1 MSISFAQRYIS
12 LKKYLCNCSN
22 LLFYYK
28 FMVLSW
34 IDWLIIAAFFALSI
48 GISFRYKQLG
58 ESGLTGFFLG
68 GRNLPWYLAGLSMV
82 ATTFAADTPLAVTE
96 LVAQGGI
103 AKNWLWWNALSGGLL
118 TTIFFT
124 RLWRRSGVLTEV
136 EFIDIRYSGRAA
148 KFLRSFKAVYLGL
161 FINAMII
168 AWVNLAFMALIEVFF
183 GVTGNN
189 LYLITAAA
197 MVFVF
202 AYSSI
207 SGLKGIAVTDAVQF
221 IIAIVGCIILAVLV
235 LKSDKVGGIAGLKEK
250 LPPSAFNLFPSI
262 GDTETATGGVLQVGK
277 QLTLTLTTFLTYIG
291 VLWWSSWYPGAEPG
305 GGGYIAQRIM
315 SAKDE
320 KNSVFATL
328 FFQIAHFC
336 LRPWPW
342 IIVALAALVL
352 YPELSPADQKLGYVM
367 AMKDFLPS
375 GLRGML
381 LVAFLG
387 AYMSTIS
394 TQLNWGASYLI
405 NDLYVPLKNKSNP
418 EANIETDNKSL
429 IKASR
434 IGTFIIM
441 AFGLLVTTQIT
452 TITSVWEFIFQC
464 GSGLG
469 LVLILRWYWHR
480 INVWSEI
487 TATIT
492 PFLAYGYIQLRRFLF
507 ELEITTQSQSLEELT
522 KDIWYYDFAN
532 GVLFSVGITT
542 IVWLIVTYSTKP
554 TDPVK
559 TQKFYDKVKPTGVW
573 GEFGS
578 PDNSSMGWLTGAWLA
593 GIVMVYSLLFCS
605 GKIIFHEW
613 NEALWYGISSIVG
626 FILFSRFAQKGK
638 LFQ

>member
-1 MSISFAQRYIS
+1 MI
-12 LKKYLCNCSN
+12 LN
-22 LLFYYK
+22 
-28 FMVLSW
+28 W
-34 IDWLIIAAFFALSI
+34 IDWLIIGAFFALSI
-48 GISFRYKQLG
+48 GISFRYKKLG

-136 EFIDIRYSGRAA
+136 EFINIRYSGKAA
-148 KFLRSFKAVYLGL
+148 RFLRSFKSIYLGL
-161 FINAMII
+161 FINGMII
-168 AWVNLAFMALIEVFF
+168 AWVNLAFMALVKVFF
-183 GVTGNN
+183 GVEGDM
-189 LYLITAAA
+189 LYVITAGA
-197 MVFVF
+197 MIFVF

-221 IIAIVGCIILAVLV
+221 VIAITGCIILAVIV
-235 LKSDKVGGIAGLKEK
+235 LRSEEIGGIAGLKSK
-250 LPPSAFNLFPSI
+250 LPKSAFAFFPIIDNS
-262 GDTETATGGVLQVGK
+262 DFTTGQGVVQVGK

-305 GGGYIAQRIM
+305 GGGYIAQRM
-315 SAKDE
+315 MAAKDE
-320 KNSVFATL
+320 KNSVYATL

-352 YPELSPADQKLGYVM
+352 YPDLAPEDQKLGFVM
-367 AMKDFLPS
+367 AMKDFLPT

-394 TQLNWGASYLI
+394 TQLNWGASYLV
-405 NDLYVPLKNKSNP
+405 NDLYLPIRKRAGYK
-418 EANIETDNKSL
+418 DNKEST
-429 IKASR
+429 KVVQASR
-434 IGTFIIM
+434 VGTFIIM
-441 AFGLLVTTQIT
+441 AFGLYVTTKIT

-469 LVLILRWYWHR
+469 LVLILRWFWHR

-487 TATIT
+487 TATIA
-492 PFLAYGYIQLRRFLF
+492 PFMAYGYIQFKRFTI
-507 ELEITTQSQSLEELT
+507 EKTVSAEKLEVLKEEL
-522 KDIWYYDFAN
+522 WYYDFAN
-532 GVLFSVGITT
+532 GVLFSVAITT
-542 IVWLIVTYSTKP
+542 VTWLIVTYLTKP
-554 TDPVK
+554 TDNDVLK
-559 TQKFYDKVKPTGVW
+559 AFYEKVKPTGWW
-573 GEFGS
+573 GAYGS
-578 PDNSSMGWLTGAWLA
+578 PDNSTMKWLLGAWLS
-593 GIVMVYSLLFCS
+593 GIVMVYSVLFCS
-605 GKIIFHEW
+605 GKVIFQEW
-613 NEALWYGISSIVG
+613 QEATWYGIAAVIS
-626 FILFSRFAQKGK
+626 FELFRRLAKKGK

>member
-1 MSISFAQRYIS
+1 
-12 LKKYLCNCSN
+12 
-22 LLFYYK
+22 
-28 FMVLSW
+28 MVLSW
-34 IDWLIIAAFFALSI
+34 IDWLIIGAFFGLSI
-48 GISFRYKQLG
+48 GISFRYKKLG

-118 TTIFFT
+118 TTIFFS

-136 EFIDIRYSGRAA
+136 EFINIRYSGKAA

-168 AWVNLAFMALIEVFF
+168 AWVNLAFMALVEVFF
-183 GVTGNN
+183 GVQGNN
-189 LYLITAAA
+189 LYIITGLA
-197 MVFVF
+197 MLFVF

-221 IIAIVGCIILAVLV
+221 IIAITGCIILAVLV
-235 LKSDKVGGIAGLKEK
+235 LQSEKIGGVPGLKEK
-250 LPPSAFNLFPSI
+250 LPPSAFKLFPSI
-262 GDTETATGGVLQVGK
+262 SSDVGSIGIMEAGK

-305 GGGYIAQRIM
+305 GGGYIAQRM
-315 SAKDE
+315 MAAKDE
-320 KNSVFATL
+320 KNAVFATL

-352 YPELSPADQKLGYVM
+352 YPDLSPADQKLGYVM

-394 TQLNWGASYLI
+394 TQLNWGASYLV
-405 NDLYVPLKNKSNP
+405 NDLIVPNQKKKVTEKSSGK
-418 EANIETDNKSL
+418 ETKSL
-429 IKASR
+429 VQTSR
-434 IGTFIIM
+434 IATFVIM
-441 AFGLLVTTQIT
+441 AFGLAVTTQIT

-492 PFLAYGYIQLRRFLF
+492 PFLAYGYIQFRRWLF
-507 ELEITTQSQSLEELT
+507 EVQLTTQSKPLEELT
-522 KDIWYYDFAN
+522 QDIWYYDFAN

-542 IVWLIVTYSTKP
+542 VVWLIITFLTKP
-554 TDPVK
+554 TESEK
-559 TQKFYDKVKPTGVW
+559 TQAFYDKVKPTGVW
-573 GEFGS
+573 GKYGS
-578 PDNSSMGWLTGAWLA
+578 PDNSNMWWLTGAWIS
-593 GIVMVYSLLFCS
+593 GIIMVYSVLFCT
-605 GKIIFHEW
+605 GKIIFQEW
-613 NEALWYGISSIVG
+613 DQALWYGVTVVIS
-626 FILFSRFAQKGK
+626 FEFFRRLAKKGK

>member
-1 MSISFAQRYIS
+1 
-12 LKKYLCNCSN
+12 
-22 LLFYYK
+22 
-28 FMVLSW
+28 MVLSW
-34 IDWLIIAAFFALSI
+34 IDWVIIGAFFALSI
-48 GISFRYKQLG
+48 GISFRYKKLG

-136 EFIDIRYSGRAA
+136 EFINIRYSGKAS
-148 KFLRSFKAVYLGL
+148 KFLRSFKSVYLGL
-161 FINAMII
+161 FINGMII
-168 AWVNLAFMALIEVFF
+168 AWVNLAFMALVQVFF
-183 GVTGNN
+183 GIEGFK
-189 LYLITAAA
+189 LYAITAGA

-221 IIAIVGCIILAVLV
+221 IIAITGCIILAVLV

-250 LPPSAFNLFPSI
+250 LPETAFALFPNI
-262 GDTETATGGVLQVGK
+262 GSNEISSTGGVMQVGK

-305 GGGYIAQRIM
+305 GGGYVAQRM
-315 SAKDE
+315 MAAKDE
-320 KNSVFATL
+320 KNAVFATL

-352 YPELSPADQKLGYVM
+352 YPDLSAADQKLGYVM
-367 AMKDFLPS
+367 AMKDFLPT
-375 GLRGML
+375 GLKGML

-405 NDLYVPLKNKSNP
+405 NDLYVPLRNKYAKNEQVDKES
-418 EANIETDNKSL
+418 TGVVT
-429 IKASR
+429 ASR
-434 IGTFIIM
+434 IGTFVIM
-441 AFGLLVTTQIT
+441 AFGMFVTTKIT

-492 PFLAYGYIQLRRFLF
+492 PFLAYGYIQFRRWRF
-507 ELEITTQSQSLEELT
+507 ETEMTVMPKPLEDLTQ
-522 KDIWYYDFAN
+522 DIWYYDFAN

-542 IVWLIVTYSTKP
+542 LAWLIVTYLTAP
-554 TDPVK
+554 TDKKVL
-559 TQKFYDKVKPTGVW
+559 QAFYDKVRPSGIW
-573 GEFGS
+573 GTFGTPNNS
-578 PDNSSMGWLTGAWLA
+578 PMRWLFGAWIS
-593 GIVMVYSLLFCS
+593 GIAMVYSVLFCS
-605 GKIIFHEW
+605 GKVIFQEW
-613 NEALWYGISSIVG
+613 QEAGWYGLIAVVS
-626 FILFSRFAQKGK
+626 FELFRRLAKKGK

>member
-1 MSISFAQRYIS
+1 
-12 LKKYLCNCSN
+12 
-22 LLFYYK
+22 
-28 FMVLSW
+28 MVLSW
-34 IDWLIIAAFFALSI
+34 IDWLIIGAFFALSI

-96 LVAQGGI
+96 LVAQGGV

-136 EFIDIRYSGRAA
+136 EFINIRYSGKAA

-168 AWVNLAFMALIEVFF
+168 AWVNLAFMALIQVFF
-183 GVTGNN
+183 GVEGTN

-221 IIAIVGCIILAVLV
+221 VIAILGCIILAILV
-235 LKSDKVGGIAGLKEK
+235 LQSEKVGGITGLKEK
-250 LPPSAFNLFPSI
+250 LPPSAFKLFPSI
-262 GDTETATGGVLQVGK
+262 GDGADGVGGVMNAGK
-277 QLTLTLTTFLTYIG
+277 QLTLTLTTFLTYVG

-305 GGGYIAQRIM
+305 GGGYVAQRIM
-315 SAKDE
+315 AAKDE

-352 YPELSPADQKLGYVM
+352 YPDLSPADQKLGYVM
-367 AMKDFLPS
+367 AMKDFLPT

-405 NDLYVPLKNKSNP
+405 NDLYVPLKDRRQSSTDKP
-418 EANIETDNKSL
+418 LDNKKL
-429 IKASR
+429 VKASR

-441 AFGLLVTTQIT
+441 AFGLMVTTQIT
-452 TITSVWEFIFQC
+452 TITGVWEFIFQC

-469 LVLILRWYWHR
+469 LVLILRWFWHR

-487 TATIT
+487 TATIA
-492 PFLAYGYIQLRRFLF
+492 PFVAYGYIQFKRFIF
-507 ELEITTQSQSLEELT
+507 ESQITTTVKTLDELT

-542 IVWLIVTYSTKP
+542 VAWLIVTYLTKP
-554 TDPVK
+554 TDTDK
-559 TQKFYDKVKPTGVW
+559 LQAFYNKVKPTGVW
-573 GEFGS
+573 GRFGS
-578 PDNSSMGWLTGAWLA
+578 PDNTPMRWLSGAWLA
-593 GIVMVYSLLFCS
+593 GVIMVYSLLFCS
-605 GKIIFHEW
+605 GKVILQEW
-613 NEALWYGISSIVG
+613 NSALLYGITGVVS
-626 FILFSRFAQKGK
+626 FILFRWFAARGK

>member
-1 MSISFAQRYIS
+1 MRKDTYRTRKIYVIAQTYHFITRV
-12 LKKYLCNCSN
+12 
-22 LLFYYK
+22 
-28 FMVLSW
+28 MVLSW
-34 IDWLIIAAFFALSI
+34 IDWTIIGAFFALSI
-48 GISFRYKQLG
+48 GISFRYKKLG

-136 EFIDIRYSGRAA
+136 EFINIRYSGKASE
-148 KFLRSFKAVYLGL
+148 FLRSFKSIYLGL
-161 FINAMII
+161 FINGMII
-168 AWVNLAFMALIEVFF
+168 AWVNLAFMALVQVFF
-183 GVTGNN
+183 GIEGFK
-189 LYLITAAA
+189 LYAITAGA
-197 MVFVF
+197 MIFVF

-221 IIAIVGCIILAVLV
+221 IIAITGCIILAVLV
-235 LKSDKVGGIAGLKEK
+235 LQSVKVGGIAGLKAK
-250 LPPSAFNLFPSI
+250 LPPSAFALFPSI
-262 GDTETATGGVLQVGK
+262 GSEELVSTGGVLQVGK

-305 GGGYIAQRIM
+305 GGGYIAQRM
-315 SAKDE
+315 MAAKDE
-320 KNSVFATL
+320 KNAVFATL

-352 YPELSPADQKLGYVM
+352 YPDLPPADQKLGYVM
-367 AMKDFLPS
+367 AMKDYLPT
-375 GLRGML
+375 GLKGML

-394 TQLNWGASYLI
+394 TQLNWGASYLV
-405 NDLYVPLKNKSNP
+405 NDLYVPLRNKSKGNQHI
-418 EANIETDNKSL
+418 NTDSKKL
-429 IKASR
+429 VQAGR

-441 AFGLLVTTQIT
+441 AFGLFVTTQIT

-492 PFLAYGYIQLRRFLF
+492 PFLAYGYIQYRRWLF
-507 ELEITTQSQSLEELT
+507 ERELNVMPEQLEALT

-542 IVWLIVTYSTKP
+542 VTWLIVTYLTKP
-554 TDPVK
+554 TDR
-559 TQKFYDKVKPTGVW
+559 TLLESFYKKVKPSGVW
-573 GEFGS
+573 GSYGK
-578 PDNSSMGWLTGAWLA
+578 PDNSNMWWLFGAWVS
-593 GIVMVYSLLFCS
+593 GIIMVYSVLFCS
-605 GKIIFHEW
+605 GKVIFQEW
-613 NEALWYGISSIVG
+613 QEATWYAVIAVVS
-626 FILFSRFAQKGK
+626 FEFFRRLAKKGK